1 MLSGRQVALAAG
13 VLLLGV
19 STALV
24 FQRPAS
30 YQPPETPAIDQGLV
44 LHRNNSARPLR
55 VPSESQTSMQPVPP
69 PGTDRA
75 LASVPTRDSEFTPR
89 TLPAADDAQQ
99 TAGQHTP
106 PPFPAYPGL
115 VSLPR
120 VHEENELAALPRRHP
135 LDELAP
141 AKQHV
146 IKDGDT
152 LESIA
157 ARYLG
162 DAARHHEIFAANRHV
177 LAHPELLPIGVSI
190 TIPSGA
196 KAQPAPSPSNADGLV
211 PVPWRRQ

>member
-1 MLSGRQVALAAG
+1 MLSGRQVALATG

-30 YQPPETPAIDQGLV
+30 QQPPPKTPTIDQGLV
-44 LHRNNSARPLR
+44 LHRNHSSLPLR
-55 VPSESQTSMQPVPP
+55 VQSEGQTTMQPVPP
-69 PGTDRA
+69 PATDRA
-75 LASVPTRDSEFTPR
+75 LASVPTRDSEFVPR
-89 TLPAADDAQQ
+89 TSPAADDARQ
-99 TAGQHTP
+99 TVGQHTP

-120 VHEENELAALPRRHP
+120 SHDDSQLAALPPRLP
-135 LDELAP
+135 VDELPP
-141 AKQHV
+141 ARQHV

-152 LESIA
+152 LEGIA

-177 LAHPELLPIGVSI
+177 LPHPELLPIGVSI

-196 KAQPAPSPSNADGLV
+196 TRETAPNPANADGLV
-211 PVPWRRQ
+211 PVPWRQ